1 MELKKKLHENV
12 YYYTNVFENPKEMI
26 EMLESLEKDETSHQ
40 AITPW
45 KEDSCE
51 RYRKDLIYDLKDQ
64 TNPLA
69 KKIIEDL
76 HAGIEKA
83 ARAFVKDRGLDF
95 EPNISP
101 LLDMCKYVPGGK
113 LGFHYDGIDGDK
125 SLLYTIV
132 AYFNDEYEGG
142 EISFTVMED
151 GKRRPGD
158 NINDPNIDFW
168 VKPEPGSVIIFPS
181 QSPYY
186 HQAHE
191 VKSGLKYMSTSSIF
205 VEGYDPF
212 NPEHFKKYRGK

>member
-1 MELKKKLHENV
+1 
-12 YYYTNVFENPKEMI
+12 
-26 EMLESLEKDETSHQ
+26 
-40 AITPW
+40 
-45 KEDSCE
+45 
-51 RYRKDLIYDLKDQ
+51 
-64 TNPLA
+64 LA

-76 HAGIEKA
+76 KAGIEKA